1 MKPSIDMSA
10 EKILTYPD
18 VDSII
23 GAGYDLRAFTP
34 RESIET
40 SLDWFDLLQ
49 KNVFPADAGVRY
61 YLAIRNGEVKALL
74 PVKHAQN
81 GFIASVDAL
90 ANYYTSLYTPL
101 VAQTI
106 DAASNQSIHA
116 LIEAAANDREIRTAP
131 SVMRFA
137 PMDIDSPAYAAL
149 FEALQAIGWKPFR
162 FLCFGNWFLEVDSD
176 WEGYLK
182 KRSAHLRSTIKRMN
196 KKFFADGGNFEI
208 ASDMTDIE
216 NKIRA
221 FQQVYSASWKIPEP
235 YPEFIPAL
243 IRRLAGLGMLR
254 LGIASIKGVAI
265 AAQLWIAG
273 DGKASIYKV
282 AYHENYAPYSPG
294 TILTSHVLQH
304 VIEQDGV
311 REVDFLM
318 GDDKYKQI
326 WMSHR
331 RERWGIVA
339 YNPRT
344 FVGLALFLKES
355 AWREIKE
362 AKNTIAKLI
371 G

>member
-1 MKPSIDMSA
+1 MKPRIDTSA
-10 EKILTYPD
+10 ETILSYPD
-18 VDSII
+18 IDSII
-23 GAGYDLRAFTP
+23 AAGYDLRAFTP
-34 RESIET
+34 KESIEA
-40 SLDWFDLLQ
+40 SVDWFDLLQ

-61 YLAIRNGEVKALL
+61 YLATRNGVVTALL
-74 PVKHAQN
+74 PVKQAQS
-81 GFIASVDAL
+81 GIITSIEGL

-101 VAQTI
+101 LAESEGT
-106 DAASNQSIHA
+106 ASIKS
-116 LIEAAANDREIRTAP
+116 LIEAAANDLIGQSAT

-137 PMDIDSPAYAAL
+137 PMDPGASAYSEL
-149 FEALQAIGWKPFR
+149 FEALQTIGWKPFR
-162 FLCFGNWFLEVDSD
+162 FLCFGNWFLAVDSD

-182 KRSAHLRSTIKRMN
+182 KRSANLRSTIKRMN
-196 KKFFADGGNFEI
+196 KKFLADGGCFEI

-216 NKIRA
+216 NKINA

-254 LGIASIKGVAI
+254 LGIARLKGVPI

-294 TILTSHVLQH
+294 TILTSHLLQH
-304 VIEQDGV
+304 VIEQDRV
-311 REVDFLM
+311 REVDFLI

-344 FVGLALFLKES
+344 PVGLGLFLKES
-355 AWREIKE
+355 TWRGIKA
-362 AKNTIAKLI
+362 AKNTVKKLLT
-371 G
+371 